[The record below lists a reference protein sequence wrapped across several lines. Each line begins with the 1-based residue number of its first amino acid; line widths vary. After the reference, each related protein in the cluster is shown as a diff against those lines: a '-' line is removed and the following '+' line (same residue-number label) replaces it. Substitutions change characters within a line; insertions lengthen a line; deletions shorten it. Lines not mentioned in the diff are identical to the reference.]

1 MTFRGHFIFL
11 VAATSSSPLLFGDA
25 ADGRNTCIKKM
36 LSPEKTREQQHDI
49 SMNNEI
55 LQLPELGAALF
66 PSSLVEARFIF
77 VEFFFWIF
85 NVREIATAKYI
96 FC

>member
-1 MTFRGHFIFL
+1 MIGAPVL
-11 VAATSSSPLLFGDA
+11 
-25 ADGRNTCIKKM
+25 KKM